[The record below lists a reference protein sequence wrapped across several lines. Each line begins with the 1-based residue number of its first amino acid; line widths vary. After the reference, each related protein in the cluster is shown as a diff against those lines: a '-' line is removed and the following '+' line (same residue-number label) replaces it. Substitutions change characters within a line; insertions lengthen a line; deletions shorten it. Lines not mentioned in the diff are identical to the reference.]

1 MAAPTTR
8 PVNSPSQPSLSRQ
21 IGLFDATM
29 VVMGG
34 IIGSGIFMNPAVVA
48 RTLPTP
54 ALMLAA
60 WLAGGVVAI
69 CGAFIYAEL
78 AARVPVT
85 GGEYAYLRE
94 AYGPVVGFLYGW
106 ATLLVVQTGG
116 MAAVA
121 VTFARYVIDLSGTRV
136 ADSLVAVAAMVAL
149 TVVNCM
155 GVKMGTTVQ
164 SALTVLK
171 IGAIAAL
178 VVFGLAMAPRATTG
192 VQAFHST
199 RLVSDFFSALI
210 AVMFAYGGWQT
221 STYVAG
227 EMRDARRNLPRALM
241 MGVAGVIVLY
251 VVVSYVDVRVLGA
264 IGLGNSTA
272 PASAVMQIAL
282 GRAGAVVIATGIAI
296 STLGF
301 LSQSVLT
308 APRVYFAM
316 AEDGLFFRAVA
327 KVHPRTHVPVLAIVL
342 QSVWTIVIAL
352 SGTYEKMLAY
362 TIATNAFA
370 WGLTATC
377 VFVFR
382 RGERAAGGAEAKR
395 PSFAI
400 PGHPFTTLLFTAM
413 CWAITAN
420 ALYRY
425 PADALKG
432 VAIVAAGVPVY
443 FIWKKSGKREAKT

>member
-1 MAAPTTR
+1 VADPATQPT
-8 PVNSPSQPSLSRQ
+8 QKLSRQ

-34 IIGSGIFMNPAVVA
+34 IIGSGIFLNPAVVA
-48 RTLPTP
+48 RALPATG
-54 ALMLAA
+54 LMLAA
-60 WLAGGVVAI
+60 WLTGGVIAI

-78 AARVPVT
+78 AARMPLT

-94 AYGPVVGFLYGW
+94 AYGPLVAFLYGW

-116 MAAVA
+116 MAAVS
-121 VTFARYVIDLSGTRV
+121 VTFARYALDLTGSRLP
-136 ADSLVAVAAMVAL
+136 DSVVAVAAMVVL
-149 TVVNCM
+149 TVVNCL
-155 GVKMGTTVQ
+155 GVKMGTKVQ
-164 SALTVLK
+164 SGLTVLK
-171 IGAIAAL
+171 IGAIVAL
-178 VVFGLAMAPRATTG
+178 VFFGLRVIPAANAQSHT
-192 VQAFHST
+192 VYSSH
-199 RLVSDFFSALI
+199 LLSDFFAALI

-227 EMRDARRNLPRALM
+227 EIREPRRNLPRALM
-241 MGVAGVIVLY
+241 LGVAGVIALY

-264 IGLGNSTA
+264 DGLAASSA
-272 PASAVMQIAL
+272 PASSVMQLAL
-282 GRAGAVVIATGIAI
+282 GRTGAVVIGAGIAI

-316 AEDGLFFRAVA
+316 AKDGVFFRAVA
-327 KVHPRTHVPVLAIVL
+327 RVHPRTHVPVLAIIL

-382 RGERAAGGAEAKR
+382 RRSPER

-400 PGHPFTTLLFTAM
+400 PGHPFTTLLFTLM

-420 ALYRY
+420 AIYRY
-425 PADALKG
+425 PKNTLIG
-432 VAIVAAGVPVY
+432 VAIVAAGVPV
-443 FIWKKSGKREAKT
+443 FFVWRRRSVR